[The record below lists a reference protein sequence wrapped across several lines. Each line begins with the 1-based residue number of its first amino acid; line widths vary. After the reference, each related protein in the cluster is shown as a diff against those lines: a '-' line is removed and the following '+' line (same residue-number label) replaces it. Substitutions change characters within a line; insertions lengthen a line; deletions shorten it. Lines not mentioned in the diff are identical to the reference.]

1 MLGLLLHH
9 AGICPCKKIVCLV
22 VDECHRARGHND
34 VVMAV
39 KKMQDQ
45 KCKFRV
51 LGLSATPGSSNE
63 AIQVPTQDK
72 SDCSLPPHAALAT
85 LQNEQNQPC

>member
-1 MLGLLLHH
+1 MR
-9 AGICPCKKIVCLV
+9 AIGICPAKKIVCLV

-39 KKMQDQ
+39 KKMQEQ
-45 KCKFRV
+45 NCLFRV

-63 AIQVPTQDK
+63 AIQVDHNLGG
-72 SDCSLPPHAALAT
+72 SLHEQLTKAAC
-85 LQNEQNQPC
+85 EVV